1 MSLKLFYSQ
10 LNLHSSALH
19 ECLKRCSPAMQACLE
34 TYDDTL
40 YCITPGAGLQ
50 WVWRKN
56 SFLGAWRER
65 QRKWGKSL
73 KSVAFPP
80 RSRAKRQRKKGNP
93 AKSVAFKAGKKPK
106 RQRKWG
112 KSLKSVASPPRSRA
126 KRQRKWGKSP
136 KSVASPPRSRAK
148 RQRKWGKSPKSAAS
162 PPTSSPPTT
171 PLPQAPLNSQ
181 NHSGRNEKNMLS

>member
-40 YCITPGAGLQ
+40 YCTIPGAGLQ
-50 WVWRKN
+50 WVWRKI
-56 SFLGAWRER
+56 SFLGAWASR
-65 QRKWGKSL
+65 QRKWGKAL
-73 KSVAFPP
+73 KYVAFSP
-80 RSRAKRQRKKGNP
+80 RRRA
-93 AKSVAFKAGKKPK
+93 K

-112 KSLKSVASPPRSRA
+112 KWLKFVASLPRSRA
-126 KRQRKWGKSP
+126 KRQRKWGKWL
-136 KSVASPPRSRAK
+136 KF
-148 RQRKWGKSPKSAAS
+148 AAS

-171 PLPQAPLNSQ
+171 PLPHVPINPQ

>member
-40 YCITPGAGLQ
+40 YCTIPGAGLQ
-50 WVWRKN
+50 WVWRKK
-56 SFLGAWRER
+56 SFSGAWASRQRKWGKALKFVASPPRSRAKR

-73 KSVAFPP
+73 KFAASPP

-112 KSLKSVASPPRSRA
+112 
-126 KRQRKWGKSP
+126 
-136 KSVASPPRSRAK
+136 
-148 RQRKWGKSPKSAAS
+148 
-162 PPTSSPPTT
+162 
-171 PLPQAPLNSQ
+171 
-181 NHSGRNEKNMLS
+181 SG

>member
-40 YCITPGAGLQ
+40 YCTIPGAGLQ

-56 SFLGAWRER
+56 SFSGAWASR
-65 QRKWGKSL
+65 QRKWGKAL
-73 KSVAFPP
+73 KFVAFSP

-106 RQRKWG
+106 RQRKKG
-112 KSLKSVASPPRSRA
+112 NPAKSVAFKAGKKP
-126 KRQRKWGKSP
+126 KRQRKWG
-136 KSVASPPRSRAK
+136 
-148 RQRKWGKSPKSAAS
+148 
-162 PPTSSPPTT
+162 
-171 PLPQAPLNSQ
+171 
-181 NHSGRNEKNMLS
+181 SG

>member
-19 ECLKRCSPAMQACLE
+19 ECLKRCSPVMQACLE

-40 YCITPGAGLQ
+40 YCTIPGAGLQ
-50 WVWRKN
+50 WVWRKI
-56 SFLGAWRER
+56 SFLGAWASR
-65 QRKWGKSL
+65 QRKWGKWL
-73 KSVAFPP
+73 KFAASPP

-106 RQRKWG
+106 RQRKCG
-112 KSLKSVASPPRSRA
+112 KWLKFAASPPRSRA
-126 KRQRKWGKSP
+126 KRQRKWGKT
-136 KSVASPPRSRAK
+136 
-148 RQRKWGKSPKSAAS
+148 PKSAAS

-171 PLPQAPLNSQ
+171 PLPHVPINPQ

>member
-34 TYDDTL
+34 TFDDTL
-40 YCITPGAGLQ
+40 YCTIPGAGLQ

-56 SFLGAWRER
+56 SFSGAWASRQRKWGKWLKSVAFSPRSGAKR

-73 KSVAFPP
+73 KFAASPP

-93 AKSVAFKAGKKPK
+93 AKSAAFTAGKKPK
-106 RQRKWG
+106 RQRNQRKL
-112 KSLKSVASPPRSRA
+112 SESVAFPR
-126 KRQRKWGKSP
+126 
-136 KSVASPPRSRAK
+136 
-148 RQRKWGKSPKSAAS
+148 
-162 PPTSSPPTT
+162 
-171 PLPQAPLNSQ
+171 
-181 NHSGRNEKNMLS
+181 

>member
-34 TYDDTL
+34 TFDDTL
-40 YCITPGAGLQ
+40 YCTIPGAGLQ
-50 WVWRKN
+50 WVWRKI
-56 SFLGAWRER
+56 SFLGAWASR
-65 QRKWGKSL
+65 QRKWGKALKFVAFSPRSRAKRQRKKGNSA
-73 KSVAFPP
+73 KSVAFKAGKKPKRQRKWGKALKFVAFSP

-112 KSLKSVASPPRSRA
+112 KS
-126 KRQRKWGKSP
+126 
-136 KSVASPPRSRAK
+136 
-148 RQRKWGKSPKSAAS
+148 PKSAAS

-171 PLPQAPLNSQ
+171 PLPHVPINPQ